1 MMVYLDKIREK
12 AHPVFTNND
21 RKMCGLPMRRKKNK
35 GKKRLTRNDIVE
47 TLDSLFEW
55 FDAK

>member
-1 MMVYLDKIREK
+1 MTLDEYCNITE
-12 AHPVFTNND
+12 VE
-21 RKMCGLPMRRKKNK
+21 PMRRKKNQ
-35 GKKRLTRNDIVE
+35 GKKRLTRNNIVE